1 MKKNRILALLLALV
15 IAASMLSCFALT
27 AAAGEPAD
35 DRDGVLQVVV
45 YYADANGVEYPM
57 CYGSGFL
64 INDGYLLTCEHII
77 MPDDLIPVFQE
88 EFGGTFRDRARF
100 YVTVKSDVRVQMS
113 CVNSSAEMD
122 FAIMK
127 LSQTISNRTYLPL
140 GDSDQVQPTS
150 SAHAL
155 GFPWLTD
162 AGRDFAKYTSDDVTV
177 TSGTVSGI
185 VTVNGYDAIQ
195 HNAGLTEGNSG
206 GPLVDENGAVIGINK
221 WVTGDD
227 LVTYYYATAINEVRE
242 VLDAL
247 GIEYIDYYNN
257 LTGNGSDQT
266 ETEPTTPTVSDPI
279 TIEPSNEV
287 TTVDKSYLSASISEA
302 ERKLSNAEYTE
313 SSAAAVETAVAD
325 AKLVLSNSN
334 ATQAEVDNA
343 VAAITSAVRGLE
355 EKSGMSMMTI
365 ILIAA
370 AVLVVIIIV
379 VVVILVSRSGK
390 KKNAPA
396 HMPEPAAVAARP
408 APQPMQQPMQQ
419 PAPQPMAPPRAPF
432 ASAQSF
438 GGAGETTVL
447 NSGAGETTVLDSGAG
462 ETSVLSMA
470 PACTLIREKTGE
482 KINISGKEFL
492 IGKERNR
499 VDYCISDNNSVS
511 RAHARILVKDGRFFV
526 VDQNATNGTFVNNV
540 RAQPR
545 REVEIKDGDQL
556 KLSDEVFVFK
566 ANA

>member
-1 MKKNRILALLLALV
+1 MKKKKNRILALLLALV

-35 DRDGVLQVVV
+35 DRDGVLQIVV

-64 INDGYLLTCEHII
+64 INDGYLLTCEHVI
-77 MPDDLIPVFQE
+77 MPDDLIPLYQE
-88 EFGGTFRDRARF
+88 ELGGTFRDRARF
-100 YVTVKSDVRVQMS
+100 YVTVKSDVRVQIS

-127 LSQTISNRTYLPL
+127 LSQPISNRTYLPL
-140 GDSDQVQPTS
+140 GDSNQVQPTS

-162 AGRDFAKYTSDDVTV
+162 AGNDFAKYTSDDVTV

-185 VTVNGYDAIQ
+185 LTVNGYEAIQ

-206 GPLVDENGAVIGINK
+206 GPLVDANGAVIGINK
-221 WVTGDD
+221 WVTGDG
-227 LVTYYYATAINEVRE
+227 LITYYYATAINEVRD

-247 GIEYIDYYNN
+247 GIEYTLADAQVQP
-257 LTGNGSDQT
+257 DP
-266 ETEPTTPTVSDPI
+266 EPTAPNVSEPESF
-279 TIEPSNEV
+279 EPSNEV

-302 ERKLSNAEYTE
+302 ERKLSGAEYTD
-313 SSAAAVETAVAD
+313 SSAAAVETAIAD
-325 AKLVLSNSN
+325 AKLVLNNSD

-343 VAAITSAVRGLE
+343 VTGITSALRGLE
-355 EKSGMSMMTI
+355 EKSGLSMMTI
-365 ILIAA
+365 ILITA

-390 KKNAPA
+390 KKNAPVRT
-396 HMPEPAAVAARP
+396 PEPVAAAV
-408 APQPMQQPMQQ
+408 APQPMPQSV
-419 PAPQPMAPPRAPF
+419 PQPMAPPRAPF
-432 ASAQSF
+432 ASAQPLA
-438 GGAGETTVL
+438 GAGETTVL

-470 PACTLIREKTGE
+470 PVCTLIREKTGE
-482 KINISGKEFL
+482 KINISRKEFS

-511 RAHARILVKDGRFFV
+511 RAHAKILIKEGRFFV

-545 REVEIKDGDQL
+545 REIEIKDGDQM
-556 KLSDEVFVFK
+556 KLSDEVFTFK
-566 ANA
+566 VNS